1 MNTKII
7 LQEVAI
13 LRREIE
19 EIKNLNLEFWNSE
32 SPSITDRTLFEARQN
47 RLAEIHNRL
56 RAMLGQPR

>member
-1 MNTKII
+1 M
-7 LQEVAI
+7 

-32 SPSITDRTLFEARQN
+32 SPSITDRTLFQARQN

-56 RAMLGQPR
+56 RAMLGHTR